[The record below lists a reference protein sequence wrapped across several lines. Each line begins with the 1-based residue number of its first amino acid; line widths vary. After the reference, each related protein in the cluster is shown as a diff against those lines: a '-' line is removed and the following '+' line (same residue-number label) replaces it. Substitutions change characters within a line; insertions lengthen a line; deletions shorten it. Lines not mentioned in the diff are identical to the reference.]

1 MKTNKIEG
9 LIAAPYTGFNTDGS
23 LNVDIIE
30 SYAMHLKQA
39 NVAGVFVNGTT
50 GEGVSLSTEER
61 LQAAEEWI
69 KYKDETFKVLIH
81 VGHDSLV
88 TAKRFATHAQGLAAD
103 GIGAMAPPF
112 MKTRT
117 LEDLIHFNAAIASG
131 AEALP
136 FYYYHIPS
144 MTGAQYQMFDFLTLA
159 DQQIPNIA
167 GIKFTHE
174 DFMDMKLCVE
184 FENQKYTI
192 LHGRD
197 EILLAG
203 LALGVTGAIGS
214 TYNYLAPLYHRI
226 ITAFSSGDLALANKL
241 QFKAIQFVQILK
253 KHGGGVCA
261 GKSIMKL
268 VGLDLGKPRLP
279 NRALTEVQEQQL
291 FEDLRELEFEGYA
304 KRMSK

>member
-1 MKTNKIEG
+1 MNTNKIEG
-9 LIAAPYTGFNTDGS
+9 LIAAPYTGFNPDGS
-23 LNVDIIE
+23 LNLNIIE
-30 SYAMHLKQA
+30 SYATYLKQV

-61 LQAAEEWI
+61 LHTAEEWI
-69 KYKDETFKVLIH
+69 KYKDESFKVLIH
-81 VGHDSLV
+81 VGHDSLK
-88 TAKRFATHAQGLAAD
+88 TAQQLAKYAQDLGAD

-112 MKTRT
+112 MKTKT
-117 LEDLIHFNAAIASG
+117 LADLIQFNAEIASA

-144 MTGAQYQMFDFLTLA
+144 MTGAQYQMLDFLTLA
-159 DQQIPNIA
+159 HQEIPTIS

-203 LALGVTGAIGS
+203 LALGVKGAIGS
-214 TYNYLAPLYHRI
+214 TYNYLAPLYQRI
-226 ITAFSSGDLALANKL
+226 VEAFSNGDIALANEL
-241 QFKAIQFVQILK
+241 QFKAIQFVQVLK

-279 NRALTEVQEQQL
+279 NRALVGEEEQML
-291 FEDLRELEFEGYA
+291 FADLGELDFQGYA
-304 KRMSK
+304 ERRNK